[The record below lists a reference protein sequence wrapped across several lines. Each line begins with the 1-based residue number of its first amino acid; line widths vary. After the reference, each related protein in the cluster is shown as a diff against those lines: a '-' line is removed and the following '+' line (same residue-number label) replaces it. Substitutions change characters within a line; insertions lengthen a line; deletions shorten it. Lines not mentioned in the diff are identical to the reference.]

1 MVSGNSGAGCMHP
14 HSPDNFLLL
23 LKGIPRPR
31 RAGPFVSPIFALRGL
46 ASSQFVCGK
55 MSLEAP
61 LFQPLSAQLSRQ
73 CFATKFMLAEVT
85 RVQQDMLLRFSFCSS
100 VLALDKLANRYARRC
115 CILPLVNCI
124 LHLALTL
131 QPRMATPHPTSLS
144 MAMDLVDSRKKKRRI
159 PPNLRRRALVSCDR
173 CKQRRVRCIR
183 QGESN
188 ENEPC
193 QSCIEN
199 GVKCESTLPRKHRI
213 YGSVENLSLR
223 YRVLDAIVKGLYPD
237 RDVTNIETLYSIAE
251 ANNISLPPNTGES
264 PDEHVL
270 FRSSSPGNR
279 LGTESTR
286 SPSVMSSR
294 DHANPF
300 ESHPS
305 RVMEEKLVPAP
316 HGASHYIGPSSSF
329 SFVVMVRNLVAEHNA
344 ASRILEPNDERVSLQ
359 ADFVRL
365 RASKALEPHA
375 NAGEDNSSHPE
386 IQRRQ
391 DRQHPNPDL
400 ATKRK
405 RDAIGSLLPAREVAD
420 ALIEA
425 YFDRVHP
432 NYMIFHR
439 GTFQVRYESMWI
451 EARKPIQE
459 FEPGLV
465 CSVFMM
471 FVFGAQALEHHDE
484 QKSVQMQRQYLDL
497 VQSRTYQLLH
507 TTSLLNVQ
515 ALLLFQLHQH
525 NATERNTS
533 WMLLGSASRMALALG
548 MHREGATGGF
558 DSIEREVRR
567 RVWWTLYIFE
577 QNLCTILGRP
587 SAIDD
592 LEVTISLPN
601 ENLLDGADC
610 VPPSYMDYS
619 VRLAKLSS
627 EIKRKIYAVPNG
639 SMNGSEVLDTST
651 ASHLVQRLESWHRSL
666 PPYIRLEC
674 LSLVPKQRR
683 AVLLL
688 HIQYHHAQSLIT
700 RPFILR
706 KTRTLIA
713 QQADKNDPPTDL
725 DPKELE
731 LSHSCGTSARKVAI
745 LLQQLAAGGMFEG
758 VAWLDAYYL
767 YHCILIVSLDFLARP
782 TSQKDTQEDIARKAA
797 VQDVVEAVRNMKL
810 CSTFTIL
817 TQVALQFA
825 KIVGVYDEC
834 RPERERAAE
843 ANSAR
848 HMPSQAATVMEFRQQ
863 NDVEGLL
870 NQWFQNDSVSN
881 LPWDFFSDGGY
892 GGMNHFYQPDMPIAG
907 TLAGYVPAVDGD
919 PTRMPLASGNMYPG
933 WGTVGE
939 SYSQSTG
946 GSAEY
951 SPASE
956 MKG

>member
-1 MVSGNSGAGCMHP
+1 
-14 HSPDNFLLL
+14 
-23 LKGIPRPR
+23 
-31 RAGPFVSPIFALRGL
+31 
-46 ASSQFVCGK
+46 
-55 MSLEAP
+55 
-61 LFQPLSAQLSRQ
+61 
-73 CFATKFMLAEVT
+73 
-85 RVQQDMLLRFSFCSS
+85 
-100 VLALDKLANRYARRC
+100 
-115 CILPLVNCI
+115 
-124 LHLALTL
+124 
-131 QPRMATPHPTSLS
+131 MATPRPTSVS
-144 MAMDLVDSRKKKRRI
+144 VAMDLVDSRKKKRRI

-183 QGESN
+183 QGEN
-188 ENEPC
+188 DENEPC

-237 RDVTNIETLYSIAE
+237 RDVSSIDTLYSIAE
-251 ANNISLPPNTGES
+251 ANNISLPPNTGEA
-264 PDEHVL
+264 PDEHAL
-270 FRSSSPGNR
+270 FRPSTPGKR
-279 LGTESTR
+279 LGAESTR

-294 DHANPF
+294 DHSNPF
-300 ESHPS
+300 ESHAS
-305 RVMEEKLVPAP
+305 KVVEEKLVPAP

-344 ASRILEPNDERVSLQ
+344 TSRILEPNDERMSLRQ
-359 ADFVRL
+359 DFVRL
-365 RASKALEPHA
+365 PASKALEPHA
-375 NAGEDNSSHPE
+375 NAGEDNSSHAEP
-386 IQRRQ
+386 QTRQ
-391 DRQHPNPDL
+391 DRQHPPPDF
-400 ATKRK
+400 ATKRRK
-405 RDAIGSLLPAREVAD
+405 DAIGALLPAREVAD
-420 ALIEA
+420 ALVEA

-439 GTFQVRYESMWI
+439 GTFQVRYESIWI
-451 EARKPIQE
+451 EQKRPVQE
-459 FEPGLV
+459 FEPGLI
-465 CSVFMM
+465 CSIFMM

-484 QKSVQMQRQYLDL
+484 QKSVQMQRRYLEL

-515 ALLLFQLHQH
+515 AILLLQLHQH

-533 WMLLGSASRMALALG
+533 WMLLGCASRMALALG

-592 LEVTISLPN
+592 VEVTITLPN

-610 VPPSYMDYS
+610 VPPGYIDYA

-627 EIKRKIYAVPNG
+627 EIKKKIYVIPNS
-639 SMNGSEVLDTST
+639 SMDGGEIPDIST
-651 ASHLVQRLESWHRSL
+651 ATHLVQKLESWHRSL

-706 KTRTLIA
+706 KTRALITP
-713 QQADKNDPPTDL
+713 QADKNDPLSDL
-725 DPKELE
+725 DAKELD
-731 LSHSCGTSARKVAI
+731 LSHACGTSARKVAI

-767 YHCILIVSLDFLARP
+767 YHCILILSLDFLARP
-782 TSQKDTQEDIARKAA
+782 TSQKDTQEDIARRAA
-797 VQDVVEAVRNMKL
+797 VQDVVDAVRNMKL
-810 CSTFTIL
+810 CPTFTIL

-825 KIVGVYDEC
+825 KIVGVFDESATV
-834 RPERERAAE
+834 RERAVE
-843 ANSAR
+843 ANSIR
-848 HMPSQAATVMEFRQQ
+848 YMPPQAATVTEFRQQ

-870 NQWFQNDSVSN
+870 NQWFQNDSVNN

-892 GGMNHFYQPDMPIAG
+892 GAFNHFYQPDMPVTG

-919 PTRMPLASGNMYPG
+919 TSRIQLASGNMYPG
-933 WGTVGE
+933 WGSVGE
-939 SYSQSTG
+939 SYPQSAR
-946 GSAEY
+946 GSGEY

-956 MKG
+956 MKR